1 MEKRYNVGLDGI
13 RVFAIAAV
21 LLVHLA
27 MYLPIPEKAQ
37 PLFSW
42 GAAGVQLFF
51 VLSGYLACCSFER
64 EKSAGQYYKKESD
77 SHSSCL
83 FYCNNLCRDFSP
95 TSFRGCD
102 S

>member
-21 LLVHLA
+21 LVVHLA

-42 GAAGVQLFF
+42 GGGRCATFL
-51 VLSGYLACCSFER
+51 CFER
-64 EKSAGQYYKKESD
+64 VLG
-77 SHSSCL
+77 L
-83 FYCNNLCRDFSP
+83 LLL
-95 TSFRGCD
+95 
-102 S
+102 